1 MSFEND
7 NSELDAFCRIDP
19 RPALLPA
26 LGWTHAPKGTPGG
39 KIDRER
45 WEKGGASA
53 SPFLGRDGKWRFR
66 QGPDARAT
74 IVDLAKEQAGGLGR
88 ARQLLRQITGSS
100 PETSPNPAPPSNFS
114 SRPPASPPAVQDYRT
129 PKEVMDAIDAE
140 AGPFTDATKI
150 PPYLVARG
158 FRHIHPVFRERMKV
172 SLDQHRNVIFPY
184 FVPADGSDGAVIVSR
199 ERIGQGYK
207 GYLENTRAGVWI
219 AAPKNEIRLVV
230 ICEAPLDC
238 ISSAGI
244 RKDDMDHTAFF
255 ALRSGAEEACAELVA
270 RIIAK
275 RGVGARVELRTDND
289 PAGLLYAAKVG
300 SLLKKR
306 DIRAIYVAPPEDCVD
321 WTEHQE
327 QLFMA
332 QELPTQELADEL
344 SDMIA
349 DLG

>member
-1 MSFEND
+1 
-7 NSELDAFCRIDP
+7 
-19 RPALLPA
+19 
-26 LGWTHAPKGTPGG
+26 
-39 KIDRER
+39 
-45 WEKGGASA
+45 
-53 SPFLGRDGKWRFR
+53 
-66 QGPDARAT
+66 
-74 IVDLAKEQAGGLGR
+74 
-88 ARQLLRQITGSS
+88 
-100 PETSPNPAPPSNFS
+100 
-114 SRPPASPPAVQDYRT
+114 
-129 PKEVMDAIDAE
+129 
-140 AGPFTDATKI
+140 
-150 PPYLVARG
+150 
-158 FRHIHPVFRERMKV
+158 
-172 SLDQHRNVIFPY
+172 
-184 FVPADGSDGAVIVSR
+184 
-199 ERIGQGYK
+199 
-207 GYLENTRAGVWI
+207 
-219 AAPKNEIRLVV
+219 
-230 ICEAPLDC
+230 
-238 ISSAGI
+238 
-244 RKDDMDHTAFF
+244 MDHTAFF